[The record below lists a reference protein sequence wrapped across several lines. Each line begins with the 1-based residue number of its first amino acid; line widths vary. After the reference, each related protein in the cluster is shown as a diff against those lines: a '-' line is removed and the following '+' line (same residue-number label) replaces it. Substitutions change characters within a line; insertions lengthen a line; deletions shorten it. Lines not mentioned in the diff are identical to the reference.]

1 MNMQQNA
8 RKKQKSSWPIQ
19 TLKRRLGQLMMI
31 GFDSTYLNKDE
42 ISFIKKVDPAGVI
55 YFRRNLDSP
64 EQSLALSQEVW
75 QHFATPPFIGIDQEG
90 GRVERLSKPFT
101 HFPGN
106 QALGQSY
113 EKTQSPK
120 LARQQINAIC
130 RQLKSIG
137 VNLDFSPVA
146 DIHTNPK
153 NPIINDRAFASTQKT
168 TSNLVGLSV
177 DSFNQNNI
185 ISCAK
190 HFPGHGDTLLDS
202 HLALPSVDTS
212 LKTLMQRELKPFIRA
227 IAYKV
232 PMIMTAHIV
241 YSAIDPH
248 NMATLSPFFLQTLL
262 RKRLGYE
269 GLIVSDDLEMH
280 AVAKNKNLSSAAVE
294 ALNAGVDLLLVCKS
308 LQESENVYN
317 AIVNALEQKTLDP
330 LRLQASIE
338 RVLHCKR
345 RFRLHAPQKNLSQHT
360 WPQHDY
366 LAEKIQKVAN

>member
-1 MNMQQNA
+1 MQQNA
-8 RKKQKSSWPIQ
+8 YKKDKSPWPLAK
-19 TLKRRLGQLMMI
+19 LKAHLGQLMMI
-31 GFDSTYLNKDE
+31 GFESTRLKKEE
-42 ISFIKKVDPAGVI
+42 IQFIKDTDPAGVI
-55 YFRRNLDSP
+55 YFRRNLDTP
-64 EQSLALSQEVW
+64 KQSLDLSHQVW
-75 QHFATPPFIGIDQEG
+75 QQFKTPPFIGIDQEG
-90 GRVERLSKPFT
+90 GRVERLTEPFT

-106 QALGQSY
+106 QALGLHYQ
-113 EKTQSPK
+113 KTQSPK
-120 LARQQINAIC
+120 LARQQVNAIC
-130 RQLKSIG
+130 EQLKSIG

-153 NPIINDRAFASTQKT
+153 NPIINDRAFATKQKI
-168 TSNLVGLSV
+168 TSNLVGVTV

-185 ISCAK
+185 VSCAK

-241 YSAIDPH
+241 YKAIDPQ
-248 NMATLSPFFLQTLL
+248 NMATLSAFFLQTIL

-280 AVAKNKNLSSAAVE
+280 AVAKNKSLAMAAVE

-308 LQESENVYN
+308 LEESKNVYQ
-317 AIVNALEQKTLDP
+317 AILTALEQKNLDP
-330 LRLQASIE
+330 MRLQTSIE
-338 RVLHCKR
+338 RIFSCKQ
-345 RFRLHAPQKNLSQHT
+345 RFKLHAPQKNRSRHA

>member
-1 MNMQQNA
+1 MQQNV
-8 RKKQKSSWPIQ
+8 RKKHKSLWSTQ
-19 TLKRRLGQLMMI
+19 TLKKRLGQLMMI
-31 GFDSTYLNKDE
+31 GFDSTSLNQAE
-42 ISFIKKVDPAGVI
+42 INFIKKADPAGVI
-55 YFRRNLDSP
+55 YFRRNLDTP
-64 EQSLALSQEVW
+64 EQSLALSQQVW
-75 QHFATPPFIGIDQEG
+75 QHFTTPPFIGIDQEG

-130 RQLKSIG
+130 KQLKSIG

-153 NPIINDRAFASTQKT
+153 NPIINDRAFSSTQKT
-168 TSNLVGLSV
+168 TSNLVGISI

-202 HLALPSVDTS
+202 HLALPTVDTP

-248 NMATLSPFFLQTLL
+248 HMATLSPFFLQTIL
-262 RKRLGYE
+262 RNRLGFE

-280 AVAKNKNLSSAAVE
+280 AVAKNKNLAAAAIE
-294 ALNAGVDLLLVCKS
+294 ALAAGVDLLLVCKS
-308 LQESENVYN
+308 LDESENVYQ
-317 AIVNALEQKTLDP
+317 AILAALEQKTLDP
-330 LRLQASIE
+330 LRLQTSIE
-338 RVLHCKR
+338 RVLKCKH
-345 RFRLHAPQKNLSQHT
+345 RFKLHSPQQNLSQLT